1 MAEQLVRA
9 TLARFEAD
17 RQEAIAV
24 IELYLNNPTG
34 VAEHPSVV
42 NEIATAIANLVDA
55 EEAIVLINKK
65 NAQRV
70 GRGNLNL
77 STTTPTIYN
86 SMWHHIMYLNRLNT
100 NFIDDIK
107 TGIISADLTDGE
119 INVEDHLDKID
130 YLFLS
135 DENLFMDIDEL
146 GKLVKGWVILHY
158 PSGSYTTNGK
168 QSYTHENKVV
178 KNINVL
184 GAGDTFAAVFI
195 TSMLNASP
203 NNIDKILENTHKK
216 TSELLIE
223 GNKTYGK

>member
-1 MAEQLVRA
+1 VQKYDISLYGHMTIDRIFNEFDESISLGAMANVWS
-9 TLARFEAD
+9 
-17 RQEAIAV
+17 AISKLGTGFSV
-24 IELYLNNPTG
+24 KLNPTALG
-34 VAEHPSVV
+34 
-42 NEIATAIANLVDA
+42 
-55 EEAIVLINKK
+55 EAIVLINKK

-100 NFIDDIK
+100 DFIDDIK

>member
-1 MAEQLVRA
+1 MQKYDISLYGHMTIDRIFNEFDESISLGAMANVWRA
-9 TLARFEAD
+9 ISKLGTGFSVKL
-17 RQEAIAV
+17 
-24 IELYLNNPTG
+24 NPTALG
-34 VAEHPSVV
+34 
-42 NEIATAIANLVDA
+42 
-55 EEAIVLINKK
+55 EAIVLINKK